1 MLDGTYTILYVKFEG
16 SFLPIACLT
25 SDSFSESTDMID
37 AMNMN
42 SASYATSRPTNQG
55 YNISFDG
62 LIKNTF
68 WIGADT
74 TKVSLDR
81 LRRLK
86 RARTL
91 IEWKTQDNN
100 LTFIDSGFGYIT
112 SLSKN
117 SNIDEFI
124 SFSGNI
130 EGFGTPYS
138 SSSLSFNLQNE
149 LQFTL

>member
-25 SDSFSESTDMID
+25 SDSFS
-37 AMNMN
+37 
-42 SASYATSRPTNQG
+42 NQG